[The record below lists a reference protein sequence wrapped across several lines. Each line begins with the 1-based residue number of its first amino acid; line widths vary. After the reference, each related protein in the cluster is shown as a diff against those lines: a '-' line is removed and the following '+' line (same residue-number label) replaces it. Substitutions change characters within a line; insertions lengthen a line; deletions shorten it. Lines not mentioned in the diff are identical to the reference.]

1 LKSRIL
7 IAFAI
12 GILLIVLGTGAILWY
27 VVRHLPGGALLFG
40 ISEQMLA
47 NPPIASI
54 PGVTD
59 RIVHGIDP
67 VSLLQDQPTGALNA
81 ATSYIEVVRSL
92 AARHAE
98 GSLELSPE
106 GIYILTD
113 SEFDT
118 FLEGARQTDCDFSK
132 ESLVLDGKPVRLA
145 PAAAISDSLEH
156 LSWLR
161 EIGRAVIER
170 GAQYEAAGRT
180 SEALQ
185 LYEATVKFGFDVE
198 RGRES
203 IIQVFCGAAI
213 QKMGAQKLK
222 QFYEANGAA
231 LRAQQWSD
239 FLDDLEIFQL
249 KFKDKTDMLIKA
261 VDFTPESV
269 ANGLWILEHDQDHV
283 FRREALTGLRVKRV
297 LACDTIDPVLERI
310 AESDPDPY
318 VREAAQNALKSM
330 PVPETYE

>member
-1 LKSRIL
+1 MKSRVL

-12 GILLIVLGTGAILWY
+12 GTLLIVLGTGAILWY
-27 VVRHLPGGALLFG
+27 VVRHLPGGPLLFG

-54 PGVTD
+54 PGVAD

-67 VSLLQDQPTGALNA
+67 LSLLQDQPTGASNA

-92 AARHAE
+92 ASRQAE
-98 GSLELSPE
+98 GSLDRSPE

-118 FLEGARQTDCDFSK
+118 FLEGARQTGCDFSK

-145 PAAAISDSLEH
+145 PAADISDSLAH

-161 EIGRAVIER
+161 EIGRAVIEH
-170 GAQYEAAGRT
+170 GAQHEAAGRPT
-180 SEALQ
+180 AALQ

-203 IIQVFCGAAI
+203 IIQVLTGAAI
-213 QKMGAQKLK
+213 QKMGAQKLR

-239 FLDDLEIFQL
+239 FLDDLNDFIS
-249 KFKDKTDMLIKA
+249 KFKDKTNTLMKTVGL
-261 VDFTPESV
+261 TPESV
-269 ANGLWILEHDQDHV
+269 ANGLWILEHDKDHL
-283 FRREALTGLRVKRV
+283 FRREALAGLGVQRV
-297 LACDTIDPVLERI
+297 LARDTVDPVLERI
-310 AESDPDPY
+310 ADNDPDPY
-318 VREAAQNALKSM
+318 IREAARNALKLAL
-330 PVPETYE
+330 VPDTDE